1 VIEIPG
7 YTLEEKVEIGSRHL
21 LPKQLTQHGLTSEQ
35 LRVPP
40 QVLSAIAGS
49 HTREAGV
56 RNLERMIGA
65 VCRAAAVKVY
75 YVVCVLSRI
84 NAMARKIVC
93 AHAEDAKFF
102 IISNQ
107 LLLFFL
113 DY

>member
-1 VIEIPG
+1 MIEIPG
-7 YTLEEKVEIGSRHL
+7 YTLEEKVEIASRHL

-40 QVLSAIAGS
+40 QVLSSIAGS

-75 YVVCVLSRI
+75 NIIDYRMCMCVCVFIYGVYNVHVRI
-84 NAMARKIVC
+84 N
-93 AHAEDAKFF
+93 
-102 IISNQ
+102 
-107 LLLFFL
+107 
-113 DY
+113 